1 MNSRATERDAG
12 PGQSDASLQAIL
24 DHVSL
29 PVWVVDHDGLLVLA
43 NPAAVRVL
51 GYDDASELRG
61 RKGHETI
68 HYKRPDGSPYPV
80 EECPVIDSI

>member
-29 PVWVVDHDGLLVLA
+29 PVWVVDHDGTINHTLSGASAEARQVALAQLLGGLNSSEISDLQELA
-43 NPAAVRVL
+43 RTV
-51 GYDDASELRG
+51 ETK
-61 RKGHETI
+61 RK
-68 HYKRPDGSPYPV
+68 RRR
-80 EECPVIDSI
+80 